1 MSKLHGTT
9 PRIPRLIRSLSIPIA
24 IIWLVLAASSN
35 ALIPPLE
42 EVGRVHNVA
51 QSSKDAPSLIASKRV
66 GQVFGEYDSDSLVTL
81 VLEGDAP
88 LGAEAHRFA
97 DVLVAELQADTDH
110 VQHVQYFWG
119 DPLTAA
125 GSQSNDGKA
134 ALIQAYLVG
143 DAGSSEA
150 NESVT
155 SVRDIVDKTPAPAG
169 LKAYVSGPA
178 ALVADEFAVGE
189 NSHIKVTALTFGVIG
204 VMLLIVYRSITTM
217 LLTLVAVAIQVAA
230 ARGVVAFLGH
240 VGVIPLSTYATNLLT
255 LLCVAAAT
263 DYAIFLLGRYQ
274 EARQAGEDRQSAY
287 YTMYRS
293 TAHVI
298 IGSGL
303 TVAAAVFCLRFT
315 RTPYFQSLGI
325 PAGIGVLVTLVGS
338 LTLTPAVVTIG
349 SHLGLFDPKRA
360 MRTRGWRRIGTAI
373 VRWPGPV
380 LVASIAVALIGLLA
394 LPGYKTSY
402 DARHYQ
408 PDWAPAKVGYAAA
421 ERHFTAA
428 RLNPEVLMVE
438 TDQDLRTPANMIVLE
453 RIAKEVFRTR
463 GVAMVQSITR
473 PLGTPLD
480 HTSLGFQMSAQSS
493 AQIQNLPFQQA
504 RADDLVKQVAEIS
517 RSITLLQQQYA
528 LQEQQYELQ
537 RQATEATD
545 EQVTAFRETSATIKE
560 LRDKVAYF
568 DDFMRPLKNYFYWEP
583 HCFDIPICQSFR
595 SLFDALDGVDAL
607 TDQFGQVTE
616 SLDKLNALQPKLLA
630 LIPENM
636 ALIPENIAIQERN
649 KALVESNYATQKGLF
664 AQSAEALK
672 NSDAM
677 GEAFDKAKDDSTFY
691 LPPEVF
697 DNSEFKRGM
706 KLFLSPDGKA
716 ARMIITHDGDPAT
729 TEGISHVEPIRQ
741 SAEEAL
747 KGTPLAGSSI
757 YIAGTA
763 SGFMDARDMANYDL
777 MIVIIAAISLI
788 LLIMIIITRSLVA
801 ALVIVGT
808 VALSLGASFGL
819 SVLIWQHLLGIQLY
833 WIVLAL
839 AIIILLAVGS
849 DYNLLVISRLKEEI
863 GAGLNT
869 GLIRT
874 MAGTGSVVTAAG
886 LVFAFTMC
894 GFVVG
899 DLMVLA
905 QIGTTI
911 GVGLIF
917 DTLIVRSFMTPSI
930 AALLGRWFWWPLKV
944 RPRPASAMLRPYG
957 PRPAV
962 RALLHDDET
971 GKSSSTAAR
980 AVRPTPMS
988 VADPGPVQS
997 P

>member
-1 MSKLHGTT
+1 MRFATIVRKLC
-9 PRIPRLIRSLSIPIA
+9 IPIA
-24 IIWLVLAASSN
+24 IFWLALAALSN

-51 QSSKDAPSLIASKRV
+51 QSSQDSPSLIASKRV
-66 GQVFGEYDSDSLVTL
+66 GTVFGEYDSDSLVTL

-88 LGAEAHRFA
+88 LGAEAHRFG
-97 DVLVAELQADTDH
+97 DDLVARLEKNDR

-125 GSQSNDGKA
+125 GSQSSDGKA

-150 NESVT
+150 NESVAA
-155 SVRDIVDKTPAPAG
+155 VRQIVADTPAPPG
-169 LKAYVSGPA
+169 VKAYVSGPA

-189 NSHIKVTALTFGVIG
+189 GGHLKVTALTFGVIG
-204 VMLLIVYRSITTM
+204 LMLLIVYRSITTA

-255 LLCVAAAT
+255 LLVVAAGT

-274 EARQAGEDRQSAY
+274 EARQNGEDRQAAY
-287 YTMYRS
+287 FTMYRS

-325 PAGIGVLVTLVGS
+325 PAGLGVLVTLIGS
-338 LTLTPAVVTIG
+338 LTLTPAVITMG

-408 PDWAPAKVGYAAA
+408 PDWAPAKIGYAAA

-438 TDQDLRTPANMIVLE
+438 TDRDLRTPANMIVLE
-453 RIAKEVFRTR
+453 RVAKDVFRTP

-480 HTSLGFQMSAQSS
+480 HTSLGFAMSAQSS
-493 AQIQNLPFQQA
+493 AQVQNLPFQQA
-504 RADDLVKQVAEIS
+504 RADDLLTQIAEIS
-517 RSITLLQQQYA
+517 SSITLLQQQYD
-528 LQEQQYELQ
+528 LQQQ
-537 RQATEATD
+537 AAAATD
-545 EQVTAFRETSATIKE
+545 EQVTAFEETFETVKD
-560 LRDKVAYF
+560 LRDKAANF
-568 DDFMRPLKNYFYWEP
+568 DDFFRPLRNYFYWEP
-583 HCFDIPICQSFR
+583 HCFDIPLCAALR
-595 SLFDALDGVDAL
+595 SIFDALDGVDKL
-607 TDQFGQVTE
+607 SDQFGQVTE
-616 SLDKLNALQPKLLA
+616 SLNKLNALQPQLLA
-630 LIPENM
+630 LIPEQ
-636 ALIPENIAIQERN
+636 IAIQERN
-649 KALVESNYATQKGLF
+649 KALAQNNAATQAGLL
-664 AQSAEALK
+664 AQAEESLK

-677 GEAFDKAKDDSTFY
+677 GKAFDEAKDDSTFY

-729 TEGISHVEPIRQ
+729 TQGISHIDPIRQ
-741 SAEEAL
+741 AAEEAL

-757 YIAGTA
+757 YITGTA
-763 SGFMDARDMANYDL
+763 SGFKDARDMANYDL
-777 MIVIIAAISLI
+777 MIVVIAAISLI
-788 LLIMIIITRSLVA
+788 LLIMMFVTRSVVA

-808 VALSLGASFGL
+808 VVLSLGASFGL

-849 DYNLLVISRLKEEI
+849 DYNLLVISRFKEEI

-944 RPRPASAMLRPYG
+944 RPRPASVMLRPYG
-957 PRPAV
+957 TRESV
-962 RALLHDDET
+962 RELLHEDDSAP
-971 GKSSSTAAR
+971 SSPSTLR
-980 AVRPTPMS
+980 
-988 VADPGPVQS
+988 
-997 P
+997 

>member
-1 MSKLHGTT
+1 MSRNGTHA
-9 PRIPRLIRSLSIPIA
+9 RIPRLIRRLAIPIA
-24 IIWLVLAASSN
+24 IFWLALAASSN

-42 EVGRVHNVA
+42 EVGRIHNVA
-51 QSSKDAPSLIASKRV
+51 QSAKDSPSLIASKRV
-66 GQVFGEYDSDSLVTL
+66 GTVFGEYDSDSLITL
-81 VLEGDAP
+81 VLEGQAP

-97 DVLVAELQADTDH
+97 DVLVKELQADTAH

-125 GSQSNDGKA
+125 GSQSSDGKA
-134 ALIQAYLVG
+134 ALIQVYLDG
-143 DAGSSEA
+143 DAGSSPA

-155 SVRDIVDKTPAPAG
+155 AVRKIVANTPAPAG
-169 LKAYVSGPA
+169 IKAYVSGPA
-178 ALVADEFAVGE
+178 ALVADEFSVGE
-189 NSHIKVTALTFGVIG
+189 KGHLKVTALTFGVIG

-240 VGVIPLSTYATNLLT
+240 HGIIPLSTYATNLLT
-255 LLCVAAAT
+255 LLVVAAGT

-274 EARQAGEDRQSAY
+274 EARQTGEDREAAY

-338 LTLTPAVVTIG
+338 LTLTPAAITMG

-402 DARHYQ
+402 DARQYQ
-408 PDWAPAKVGYAAA
+408 PDWAPAKIGYAAA
-421 ERHFTAA
+421 ERHFSAA

-438 TDQDLRTPANMIVLE
+438 SDHDLRNPADMIVLE
-453 RIAKEVFRTR
+453 RIAKDVFRTP

-480 HTSLGFQMSAQSS
+480 HSSLGFQMSVQSS
-493 AQIQNLPFQQA
+493 SQIESLPFQQA
-504 RADDLVKQVAEIS
+504 RANDLVKQVAEIS
-517 RSITLLQQQYA
+517 KSITLLQKQYA
-528 LQEQQYELQ
+528 LQEQQYDLQ
-537 RQATEATD
+537 QQATAATD
-545 EQVTAFRETSATIKE
+545 EQVRAFRETSETIRQ
-560 LRDKVAYF
+560 LRDKVANV
-568 DDFMRPLKNYFYWEP
+568 DDFLRPMRNYFYWEP
-583 HCFDIPICQSFR
+583 HCFDIPVCASFR

-607 TDQFGQVTE
+607 TDQFGQVTA
-616 SLDKLNALQPKLLA
+616 SLDKLNALQPQLLA

-649 KALVESNYATQKGLF
+649 KALAESNYATQSGLF
-664 AQSAEALK
+664 AQSAAALK

-677 GEAFDKAKDDSTFY
+677 GKAFDKSKDDSTFY

-716 ARMIITHDGDPAT
+716 ARMIITHDSDPAT
-729 TEGISHVEPIRQ
+729 TEGISHVDPIRQ

-757 YIAGTA
+757 YITGTA
-763 SGFMDARDMANYDL
+763 SAFLDARDMAKFDL
-777 MIVIIAAISLI
+777 MIVVIAAISLI
-788 LLIMIIITRSLVA
+788 LLIMVFVTRSLVA

-808 VALSLGASFGL
+808 VVLSLGASFGL

-849 DYNLLVISRLKEEI
+849 DYNLLVISRFKEEI

-944 RPRPASAMLRPYG
+944 RPRPASVMLRPYG

-962 RALLHDDET
+962 RDLLHDDV
-971 GKSSSTAAR
+971 G
-980 AVRPTPMS
+980 
-988 VADPGPVQS
+988 
-997 P
+997 

>member
-1 MSKLHGTT
+1 MSLTPERP
-9 PRIPRLIRSLSIPIA
+9 PRIPNLVRKLAIPIA
-24 IIWLVLAASSN
+24 IFWFALAASTN
-35 ALIPPLE
+35 ALVPPLE
-42 EVGRVHNVA
+42 DVGRVHNVA
-51 QSSKDAPSLIASKRV
+51 QSPKDASAVIASQRV
-66 GQVFGEYDSDSLVTL
+66 GKVFGEYDSDSLATIVI
-81 VLEGDAP
+81 EGAQP
-88 LGAEAHRFA
+88 LGEEAHRYGDA
-97 DVLVAELQADTDH
+97 LVAGMTADKKH
-110 VQHVQYFWG
+110 VEHVQYFWG

-134 ALIQAYLVG
+134 ALINAYLAG
-143 DAGSSEA
+143 DAGGSQA
-150 NESVT
+150 NESVIA
-155 SVRDIVDKTPAPAG
+155 VRDIVDKTPAPPG
-169 LKAYVSGPA
+169 VKAYVSGPA

-189 NSHIKVTALTFGVIG
+189 KGHIKVTALTFGVIAI
-204 VMLLIVYRSITTM
+204 MLFLVYRSITT
-217 LLTLVAVAIQVAA
+217 TLITVVTVAIQVAA
-230 ARGVVAFLGH
+230 ARGVVAVLGH
-240 VGVIPLSTYATNLLT
+240 LGIIPLSTYATNLLT
-255 LLCVAAAT
+255 LLTVAAAT

-274 EARQAGEDRQSAY
+274 EARQAGMDRPAAY
-287 YTMYRS
+287 FVMYRS

-315 RTPYFQSLGI
+315 KMPYFQSLGI
-325 PAGIGVLVTLVGS
+325 PAGLGVLVTLVAS
-338 LTLTPAVVTIG
+338 LTLTPAVITVG
-349 SHLGLFDPKRA
+349 SALGAFDPKRA

-373 VRWPGPV
+373 VRWPGAV
-380 LVASIAVALIGLLA
+380 LVASVAVALIGLLA

-402 DARHYQ
+402 DARQYM

-421 ERHFTAA
+421 ERHFSTA

-438 TDQDLRTPANMIVLE
+438 SDKDLRTPANMIVLE
-453 RIAKEVFRTR
+453 KVAKAVFRTP

-480 HTSLGFQMSAQSS
+480 HTSLGFAMSAQSS
-493 AQIQNLPFQQA
+493 AQLQSLTFQQA
-504 RADDLVKQVAEIS
+504 RAGDLARQIAEIS
-517 RSITLLQQQYA
+517 NSITLLQQQYT
-528 LQEQQYELQ
+528 LQQ
-537 RQATEATD
+537 RATAATD
-545 EQVTAFRETSATIKE
+545 EQAAAFRETVATVRE
-560 LRDKVAYF
+560 LREKVANF
-568 DDFMRPLKNYFYWEP
+568 DDFIRPLRNYFYWEP
-583 HCFDIPICQSFR
+583 HCYDIPVCAAVR
-595 SLFDALDGVDAL
+595 SLFDAIDGVDAL
-607 TDQFGQVTE
+607 TDQFGRVTA
-616 SLDKLNALQPKLLA
+616 SLDELNAVQPQLLA
-630 LIPENM
+630 LIPQQ
-636 ALIPENIAIQERN
+636 IAIQEAN
-649 KALVESNYATQKGLF
+649 KQLAEANYATQTGLF
-664 AQSAEALK
+664 AQSQEALK

-677 GEAFDKAKDDSTFY
+677 GKAFDEANDDSSFY

-697 DNSEFKRGM
+697 DNSEFKRGL

-729 TEGISHVEPIRQ
+729 PQGISHIDPIRQ
-741 SAEEAL
+741 AAQEAL
-747 KGTPLAGSSI
+747 KGTPLAGSQVFI
-757 YIAGTA
+757 GGTA
-763 SGFMDARDMANYDL
+763 STYKDLRDIAKYDL
-777 MIVIIAAISLI
+777 LTVAIAAISLI
-788 LLIMIIITRSLVA
+788 LLIMIFITRSVVA

-849 DYNLLVISRLKEEI
+849 DYNLLVISRFKEEI

-899 DLMVLA
+899 DLRVLA

-930 AALLGRWFWWPLKV
+930 AAKLGRWFWWPLKV
-944 RPRPASAMLRPYG
+944 RPRPASTMLRPYG
-957 PRPAV
+957 PRPSV
-962 RALLHDDET
+962 RTLL
-971 GKSSSTAAR
+971 G
-980 AVRPTPMS
+980 
-988 VADPGPVQS
+988 DPAE
-997 P
+997 

>member
-1 MSKLHGTT
+1 MRFATIVRKLC
-9 PRIPRLIRSLSIPIA
+9 IPIA
-24 IIWLVLAASSN
+24 IFWLALAALSN

-51 QSSKDAPSLIASKRV
+51 QSSQDSPSLIASKRV
-66 GQVFGEYDSDSLVTL
+66 GTVFGEYDSDSLVTL

-88 LGAEAHRFA
+88 LGAEAHRFG
-97 DVLVAELQADTDH
+97 DDLVARLEKNDR

-125 GSQSNDGKA
+125 GSQSSDGKA

-155 SVRDIVDKTPAPAG
+155 AVRQIVADTPAPPG
-169 LKAYVSGPA
+169 VKAYVSGPA

-189 NSHIKVTALTFGVIG
+189 GGHLKVTALTFGVIG
-204 VMLLIVYRSITTM
+204 LMLLIVYRSITTA

-255 LLCVAAAT
+255 LLVVAAGT

-274 EARQAGEDRQSAY
+274 EARQNGEDRQAAY
-287 YTMYRS
+287 FTMYRS

-325 PAGIGVLVTLVGS
+325 PAGLGVLVTLIGS
-338 LTLTPAVVTIG
+338 LTLTPAVITMG

-438 TDQDLRTPANMIVLE
+438 TDRDLRTPANMIVLE
-453 RIAKEVFRTR
+453 RVAKDVFRTP

-480 HTSLGFQMSAQSS
+480 HTSLGFAMSAQSS
-493 AQIQNLPFQQA
+493 AQVQNLPFQQA
-504 RADDLVKQVAEIS
+504 RADDLLTQIAEIS
-517 RSITLLQQQYA
+517 NSITLLQQQYD
-528 LQEQQYELQ
+528 LQQQ
-537 RQATEATD
+537 AAAATD
-545 EQVTAFRETSATIKE
+545 EQVTAFEETFETVKD
-560 LRDKVAYF
+560 LRDKAANF
-568 DDFMRPLKNYFYWEP
+568 DDFFRPLRNYFYWEP
-583 HCFDIPICQSFR
+583 HCFDIPLCAALR
-595 SLFDALDGVDAL
+595 SIFDALDGVDKL
-607 TDQFGQVTE
+607 SDQFGQVTE
-616 SLDKLNALQPKLLA
+616 SLNKLNALQPQLLA
-630 LIPENM
+630 LIPEQ
-636 ALIPENIAIQERN
+636 IAIQERN
-649 KALVESNYATQKGLF
+649 KALAQNNAATQAGLL
-664 AQSAEALK
+664 AQAEESLK

-677 GEAFDKAKDDSTFY
+677 GKAFDEAKDDSTFY

-729 TEGISHVEPIRQ
+729 TQGISHIDPIRQ

-757 YIAGTA
+757 YITGTA
-763 SGFMDARDMANYDL
+763 SGFKDARDMANYDL
-777 MIVIIAAISLI
+777 MIVVIAAISLI
-788 LLIMIIITRSLVA
+788 LLIMMFVTRSVVA

-808 VALSLGASFGL
+808 VVLSLGASFGL

-849 DYNLLVISRLKEEI
+849 DYNLLVISRFKEEI

-944 RPRPASAMLRPYG
+944 RPRPASTMLRPYG
-957 PRPAV
+957 TRESV
-962 RALLHDDET
+962 RELLHEDDSAP
-971 GKSSSTAAR
+971 SSPSTLR
-980 AVRPTPMS
+980 
-988 VADPGPVQS
+988 
-997 P
+997 

>member
-1 MSKLHGTT
+1 M
-9 PRIPRLIRSLSIPIA
+9 SLSPSERPPRVPNLVRKLAIPIA
-24 IIWLVLAASSN
+24 IFWLALAASTN
-35 ALIPPLE
+35 ALVPPLE

-51 QSSKDAPSLIASKRV
+51 QSPKDASAVIASQRV
-66 GQVFGEYDSDSLVTL
+66 GKVFGEYDSDSLATIVIEGAQPL
-81 VLEGDAP
+81 GEQAHRYGDA
-88 LGAEAHRFA
+88 
-97 DVLVAELQADTDH
+97 LVAGMTADKKH
-110 VQHVQYFWG
+110 VEHVQYFWG

-134 ALIQAYLVG
+134 ALINAYLAG
-143 DAGSSEA
+143 DAGGSQA
-150 NESVT
+150 NESVIA
-155 SVRDIVDKTPAPAG
+155 VRNIVDKTPAPPG
-169 LKAYVSGPA
+169 VKAYVSGPA

-189 NSHIKVTALTFGVIG
+189 KGHIKVTALTFGVIAI
-204 VMLLIVYRSITTM
+204 MLFLVYRSITT
-217 LLTLVAVAIQVAA
+217 TLITVVTVAIQVAA
-230 ARGVVAFLGH
+230 ARGVVAVLGH
-240 VGVIPLSTYATNLLT
+240 LGIIPLSTYATNLLT
-255 LLCVAAAT
+255 LLTVAAAT

-274 EARQAGEDRQSAY
+274 EARQAGADRPAAY
-287 YTMYRS
+287 FVMYRS

-315 RTPYFQSLGI
+315 KMPYFQSLGI
-325 PAGIGVLVTLVGS
+325 PAGLGVLVTLVAS
-338 LTLTPAVVTIG
+338 LTLTPAVITVG
-349 SHLGLFDPKRA
+349 SALGAFDPKRA

-373 VRWPGPV
+373 VRWPGAV
-380 LVASIAVALIGLLA
+380 LVASVAVALIGLLA

-402 DARHYQ
+402 DARQYM

-421 ERHFTAA
+421 ERHFSTA

-438 TDQDLRTPANMIVLE
+438 SDKDLRTPANMIVLE
-453 RIAKEVFRTR
+453 KVAKAVFRTP

-480 HTSLGFQMSAQSS
+480 HTSLGFAMSAQSS
-493 AQIQNLPFQQA
+493 AQLQSLPFQQA
-504 RADDLVKQVAEIS
+504 RAGDLARQIAEIS
-517 RSITLLQQQYA
+517 NSITLLQQQYT
-528 LQEQQYELQ
+528 LQQ
-537 RQATEATD
+537 RATAATD
-545 EQVTAFRETSATIKE
+545 EQAAAFRETVATVRE
-560 LRDKVAYF
+560 LREKVANF
-568 DDFMRPLKNYFYWEP
+568 DDFIRPLRNYFYWEP
-583 HCFDIPICQSFR
+583 HCYDIPVCAAVR
-595 SLFDALDGVDAL
+595 SLFDAIDGVDAL
-607 TDQFGQVTE
+607 TDQFGRVTA
-616 SLDKLNALQPKLLA
+616 SLDELNAVQPQLLA
-630 LIPENM
+630 LIPQQ
-636 ALIPENIAIQERN
+636 IAIQEAN
-649 KALVESNYATQKGLF
+649 KQLAEANYATQTGLF
-664 AQSAEALK
+664 AQSQEALK

-677 GEAFDKAKDDSTFY
+677 GKAFDEANDDSSFY

-697 DNSEFKRGM
+697 DNSEFKRGL

-729 TEGISHVEPIRQ
+729 PQGISHIDPIRQ
-741 SAEEAL
+741 AAQEAL
-747 KGTPLAGSSI
+747 KGTPLAGSQVFI
-757 YIAGTA
+757 GGTA
-763 SGFMDARDMANYDL
+763 STYKDLRDIAKYDL
-777 MIVIIAAISLI
+777 LTVAIAAISLI
-788 LLIMIIITRSLVA
+788 LLIMIFITRSVVA

-849 DYNLLVISRLKEEI
+849 DYNLLVISRFKEEI

-899 DLMVLA
+899 DLRVLA

-930 AALLGRWFWWPLKV
+930 AAKLGRWFWWPLKV
-944 RPRPASAMLRPYG
+944 RPRPASTMLRPYG
-957 PRPAV
+957 PRPSV
-962 RALLHDDET
+962 RTLL
-971 GKSSSTAAR
+971 G
-980 AVRPTPMS
+980 
-988 VADPGPVQS
+988 DPAE
-997 P
+997 

>member
-1 MSKLHGTT
+1 M
-9 PRIPRLIRSLSIPIA
+9 SLSPSERPPRVPNLVRKLAIPIA
-24 IIWLVLAASSN
+24 IFWLALAASTN
-35 ALIPPLE
+35 ALVPPLE

-51 QSSKDAPSLIASKRV
+51 QSPKDASAVIASQRV
-66 GQVFGEYDSDSLVTL
+66 GKVFGEYDSDSLATIVIEGAQPL
-81 VLEGDAP
+81 GEQAHRYGDA
-88 LGAEAHRFA
+88 
-97 DVLVAELQADTDH
+97 LVAGMTADKKH
-110 VQHVQYFWG
+110 VEHVQYFWG

-134 ALIQAYLVG
+134 ALINAYLAG
-143 DAGSSEA
+143 DAGGSQA
-150 NESVT
+150 NESVIA
-155 SVRDIVDKTPAPAG
+155 VRDIVDKTPAPPG
-169 LKAYVSGPA
+169 VKAYVSGPA

-189 NSHIKVTALTFGVIG
+189 KGHIKVTALTFGVIAI
-204 VMLLIVYRSITTM
+204 MLFLVYRSITT
-217 LLTLVAVAIQVAA
+217 TLITVVTVAIQVAA
-230 ARGVVAFLGH
+230 ARGVVAVLGH
-240 VGVIPLSTYATNLLT
+240 LGIIPLSTYATNLLT
-255 LLCVAAAT
+255 LLTVAAAT

-274 EARQAGEDRQSAY
+274 EARQAGMDRPAAY
-287 YTMYRS
+287 FVMYRS

-315 RTPYFQSLGI
+315 KMPYFQSLGI
-325 PAGIGVLVTLVGS
+325 PAGLGVLVTLVAS
-338 LTLTPAVVTIG
+338 LTLTPAVVTVG
-349 SHLGLFDPKRA
+349 SALGAFDPKRA

-373 VRWPGPV
+373 VRWPGAV
-380 LVASIAVALIGLLA
+380 LVASVAVALIGLLA

-402 DARHYQ
+402 DARQYM

-421 ERHFTAA
+421 ERHFSTA

-438 TDQDLRTPANMIVLE
+438 SDKDLRTPANMIVLE
-453 RIAKEVFRTR
+453 KVAKAVFRTP

-480 HTSLGFQMSAQSS
+480 HTSLGFAMSAQSS
-493 AQIQNLPFQQA
+493 AQLQSLPFQQA
-504 RADDLVKQVAEIS
+504 RAADLARQVAEIS
-517 RSITLLQQQYA
+517 NSITLLQQQYT
-528 LQEQQYELQ
+528 LQQ
-537 RQATEATD
+537 RATAATD
-545 EQVTAFRETSATIKE
+545 EQAAAFRETVATVRE
-560 LRDKVAYF
+560 LREKVANF
-568 DDFMRPLKNYFYWEP
+568 DDFIRPLRNYFYWEP
-583 HCFDIPICQSFR
+583 HCYDIPVCAAVR
-595 SLFDALDGVDAL
+595 SLFDAIDGVDAL
-607 TDQFGQVTE
+607 TDQFGRVTA
-616 SLDKLNALQPKLLA
+616 SLDELNAVQPQLLA
-630 LIPENM
+630 LIPQQ
-636 ALIPENIAIQERN
+636 IAIQEAN
-649 KALVESNYATQKGLF
+649 KQLAEANYATQTGLF
-664 AQSAEALK
+664 AQSQEALK

-677 GEAFDKAKDDSTFY
+677 GKAFDEANDDSSFY

-697 DNSEFKRGM
+697 DNSEFKRGL

-729 TEGISHVEPIRQ
+729 PQGISHIDPIRQ
-741 SAEEAL
+741 AAQEAL
-747 KGTPLAGSSI
+747 KGTPLAGSQVFI
-757 YIAGTA
+757 GGTA
-763 SGFMDARDMANYDL
+763 STYKDLRDIAKYDL
-777 MIVIIAAISLI
+777 LTVAIAAISLI
-788 LLIMIIITRSLVA
+788 LLIMIFITRSVVA

-849 DYNLLVISRLKEEI
+849 DYNLLVISRFKEEI

-899 DLMVLA
+899 DLRVLA

-930 AALLGRWFWWPLKV
+930 AAKLGRWFWWPLKV
-944 RPRPASAMLRPYG
+944 RPRPASTMLRPYG
-957 PRPAV
+957 PRPSV
-962 RALLHDDET
+962 RTLL
-971 GKSSSTAAR
+971 G
-980 AVRPTPMS
+980 
-988 VADPGPVQS
+988 DPAE
-997 P
+997 

>member
-1 MSKLHGTT
+1 MRFATIVRKLC
-9 PRIPRLIRSLSIPIA
+9 IPIA
-24 IIWLVLAASSN
+24 IFWLALAASSN

-42 EVGRVHNVA
+42 EVGRIHNVA
-51 QSSKDAPSLIASKRV
+51 QSSQDSPALIASKRV
-66 GQVFGEYDSDSLVTL
+66 GTVFGEYDSDSLVTL
-81 VLEGDAP
+81 VLEGEAP

-97 DVLVAELQADTDH
+97 DDLVARLEKNDR

-125 GSQSNDGKA
+125 GSQSSDGKA

-155 SVRDIVDKTPAPAG
+155 AVRQIVADTPAPPG
-169 LKAYVSGPA
+169 IKAYVSGPA

-189 NSHIKVTALTFGVIG
+189 GGHLKVTALTFGVIG
-204 VMLLIVYRSITTM
+204 LMLLIVYRSFTTM
-217 LLTLVAVAIQVAA
+217 FLILLAVAIQVAA

-255 LLCVAAAT
+255 LLVVAAGT

-274 EARQAGEDRQSAY
+274 EARQNGEDRQAAY
-287 YTMYRS
+287 FTMYRS

-303 TVAAAVFCLRFT
+303 TVAAAVFCLRLT

-325 PAGIGVLVTLVGS
+325 PAGLGVLVTLVGS
-338 LTLTPAVVTIG
+338 LTLTPAVITMG

-408 PDWAPAKVGYAAA
+408 PDWAPAKIGYAAA

-438 TDQDLRTPANMIVLE
+438 TDRDLRTPANMIVLE
-453 RIAKEVFRTR
+453 RVAKDVFRTP

-480 HTSLGFQMSAQSS
+480 HTSLGFAMSAQSS
-493 AQIQNLPFQQA
+493 AQVQNLPFQQA
-504 RADDLVKQVAEIS
+504 RADDLLTQIAEIS
-517 RSITLLQQQYA
+517 SSITLLQQQYD
-528 LQEQQYELQ
+528 LQQQ
-537 RQATEATD
+537 AAAATD
-545 EQVTAFRETSATIKE
+545 EQVTAFEETFETVKD
-560 LRDKVAYF
+560 LRDKAANF
-568 DDFMRPLKNYFYWEP
+568 DDSFRPLRNYFYWEP
-583 HCFDIPICQSFR
+583 HCFDIPLCAALR
-595 SLFDALDGVDAL
+595 SIFDALDGVDKL
-607 TDQFGQVTE
+607 SDQFGQVTE
-616 SLDKLNALQPKLLA
+616 SLNKLNALQPQLLA
-630 LIPENM
+630 LIPEQ
-636 ALIPENIAIQERN
+636 IAIQERN
-649 KALVESNYATQKGLF
+649 KALAQNNAATQAGLL
-664 AQSAEALK
+664 AQAEESLK

-677 GEAFDKAKDDSTFY
+677 GKAFDEAKDDSTFY

-729 TEGISHVEPIRQ
+729 TQGISHIDPIRQ

-757 YIAGTA
+757 YITGTA
-763 SGFMDARDMANYDL
+763 SGFKDARDMANYDL
-777 MIVIIAAISLI
+777 MIVVIAAVSLI
-788 LLIMIIITRSLVA
+788 LLIMMFVTRSVVA

-808 VALSLGASFGL
+808 VVLSLGASFGL

-849 DYNLLVISRLKEEI
+849 DYNLLVISRFKEEI

-944 RPRPASAMLRPYG
+944 RPRPASTMLRPYG
-957 PRPAV
+957 TRESV
-962 RALLHDDET
+962 RELLHEDDSAP
-971 GKSSSTAAR
+971 SSPSTLR
-980 AVRPTPMS
+980 
-988 VADPGPVQS
+988 
-997 P
+997 